1 MKVKEFLK
9 PFTDTSL
16 FRLRGDLYTVKH
28 LKSSFGDFEV
38 VTANNDYPDRGIVT
52 IVIDEPIC
60 DCYNVT
66 KERRY
71 LTEYEKGYHY
81 GRYNEEIEYVTKEVP
96 RCLGTKEWEI
106 CTCGGYRSQ
115 CNFYREK
122 FMKDLE
128 DEEKSK

>member
-9 PFTDTSL
+9 PFTNGSV
-16 FRLRGDLYTVKH
+16 FKLRDKLYTAQH
-28 LKSSFGDFEV
+28 LKDLFGDFEV

-52 IVIDEPIC
+52 IVIDEPTC
-60 DCYNVT
+60 DCYEVT

-81 GRYNEEIEYVTKEVP
+81 GRYNEEVEYVTKEVS
-96 RCLGTKEWEI
+96 RCLGTKEREF
-106 CTCGGYRSQ
+106 CTCGGYKSQ

-128 DEEKSK
+128 DEKESK

>member
-9 PFTDTSL
+9 PFTDTSV
-16 FRLRGDLYTVKH
+16 FKFKDKLYTAQY
-28 LKSSFGDFEV
+28 LKDLFGDFEV
-38 VTANNDYPDRGIVT
+38 VTVDSNPLYRGIIA
-52 IVIDEPIC
+52 IVIDEPTC
-60 DCYNVT
+60 DCYEVT

-81 GRYNEEIEYVTKEVP
+81 GRYNEEVEYVTKEVS
-96 RCLGTKEWEI
+96 RCLGTKEREF
-106 CTCGGYRSQ
+106 CTCGGYKSK

-128 DEEKSK
+128 DKEKSK

>member
-9 PFTDTSL
+9 PFTDTSV
-16 FRLRGDLYTVKH
+16 FRLRGDLYTSQR
-28 LKSSFGDFEV
+28 LKILFGDFEV

-52 IVIDEPIC
+52 IVIDEPTC
-60 DCYNVT
+60 DCYEVT

-96 RCLGTKEWEI
+96 ICLGTKEREF

-115 CNFYREK
+115 WNFYKKEFK
-122 FMKDLE
+122 NELE

>member
-9 PFTDTSL
+9 PFTDTSVFK
-16 FRLRGDLYTVKH
+16 FRDGLHTVQYLKDL
-28 LKSSFGDFEV
+28 FGDFEV
-38 VTANNDYPDRGIVT
+38 VSANNDYPDRGIVT
-52 IVIDEPIC
+52 IVIDEPTC
-60 DCYNVT
+60 DCYEVN

-81 GRYNEEIEYVTKEVP
+81 GRYNEEVEYVTKEVA
-96 RCLGTKEWEI
+96 RCLGTKEREF

-115 CNFYREK
+115 CNFYRKK

-128 DEEKSK
+128 DKEKSK

>member
-9 PFTDTSL
+9 PFTDTSV

-38 VTANNDYPDRGIVT
+38 VTADNNPLARGIVT
-52 IVIDEPIC
+52 IVIDEPTC
-60 DCYNVT
+60 DCYEVT

-81 GRYNEEIEYVTKEVP
+81 GRYNEEVEYVTKEVS
-96 RCLGTKEWEI
+96 RCLGTKERET

-122 FMKDLE
+122 FIKELE

>member
-9 PFTDTSL
+9 PFTSRSVFMFHGELHSADEITNV
-16 FRLRGDLYTVKH
+16 Y
-28 LKSSFGDFEV
+28 GDFKV
-38 VTANNDYPDRGIVT
+38 VKADASPNLMYTELI
-52 IVIDEPIC
+52 IDEPTC
-60 DCYNVT
+60 DCYIVT
-66 KERRY
+66 KEMRY
-71 LTEYEKGYHY
+71 LNEYEKGYHY

-96 RCLGTKEWEI
+96 ICLGTKEREF

-128 DEEKSK
+128 DKEKSK